1 MGKAQN
7 DPCIMNIWVHDGSKD
22 MPVQRKKYREILAAS
37 LDEIM
42 EEKLDGVKNCF
53 EAKLFGIGLE
63 SYTVGSHDFYT
74 AYCATRKQMY
84 TLDTGHYE
92 QTENVSDFVS
102 TLLMYVPELMLHV
115 SRPVRWDS
123 DHVTIMNDQTLDLF
137 KELVRCDALDRAH
150 VGLDYFDASI
160 NRIGAYIIGS
170 RATQKCILQALL
182 EPKAKLREYEDNGQY
197 FERLALMEEA
207 KSMPFGAVFDYFNLK
222 NNVPVGEEYIQC
234 IQQYE
239 KDVTQQEI
247 IKSFPTTMANSGSLK
262 STIAVSL
269 TNYLDAGAIV
279 AGASGLTLWQNYLG
293 LSEVHLGWLNFIS
306 ANCLGAAIGA
316 IIGGFLADKYGR
328 KFIFT
333 YNLLVY
339 MTGVLLIMLSMN
351 FPMLLAGF
359 LVTGVSVGVGVPAS
373 WTYISESSEVNNR
386 GRNIC
391 ISQMSWGVGPM
402 MILLLGMFFAPGG
415 YFFDFVEAVAYIFS
429 DAHLPCDKETVNV
442 FSSRIVFFSL
452 FVVAFIAWN
461 LQRQLQESA
470 EFTAQKADE
479 KKNGLMDNI
488 KVLFQNKVAVKTVC
502 FLAGIYLTWNL
513 VASVMG
519 FFQPHIYET
528 AGGVSNETANW
539 MNFIQWAI
547 IVGITFVTSKLIDK
561 TSHKAIYVFGLL
573 VAISAWLI
581 IVTIGVNGPVGLWS
595 FAILWGIQGGTSVQ
609 IFYALW
615 GSELF
620 PAKFRAGAQGLMFFI
635 VRGLS
640 AVWGLVFT
648 VIYGENGEGF
658 TIAAWCMIILLAI
671 SLIVGFIGA
680 PNTRCRA
687 LEDITKERY
696 GESY

>member
-1 MGKAQN
+1 M
-7 DPCIMNIWVHDGSKD
+7 
-22 MPVQRKKYREILAAS
+22 
-37 LDEIM
+37 
-42 EEKLDGVKNCF
+42 
-53 EAKLFGIGLE
+53 AKT
-63 SYTVGSHDFYT
+63 S
-74 AYCATRKQMY
+74 
-84 TLDTGHYE
+84 
-92 QTENVSDFVS
+92 
-102 TLLMYVPELMLHV
+102 
-115 SRPVRWDS
+115 
-123 DHVTIMNDQTLDLF
+123 
-137 KELVRCDALDRAH
+137 
-150 VGLDYFDASI
+150 
-160 NRIGAYIIGS
+160 
-170 RATQKCILQALL
+170 
-182 EPKAKLREYEDNGQY
+182 
-197 FERLALMEEA
+197 
-207 KSMPFGAVFDYFNLK
+207 
-222 NNVPVGEEYIQC
+222 
-234 IQQYE
+234 
-239 KDVTQQEI
+239 
-247 IKSFPTTMANSGSLK
+247 SLK

-293 LSEVHLGWLNFIS
+293 LTEVHLGWLNFIS
-306 ANCLGAAIGA
+306 ANCLGAAVGA
-316 IIGGFLADKYGR
+316 IIGGFLADRYGR

-359 LVTGVSVGVGVPAS
+359 LVTGISVGVGVPAS

-391 ISQMSWGVGPM
+391 ISQMSWGIGPM

-415 YFFDFVEAVAYIFS
+415 YLFGFVESV
-429 DAHLPCDKETVNV
+429 AHLFGGVDMPEEAVNA

-470 EFTAQKADE
+470 EFTAQRAEE
-479 KKNGLMDNI
+479 KNSGLMDNI
-488 KVLFQNKVAVKTVC
+488 KVLFQNSIAVKTVC

-528 AGGVSNETANW
+528 AGGVSNEQANW

-561 TSHKAIYVFGLL
+561 TSHKAIYTFGLL

-595 FAILWGIQGGTSVQ
+595 FAVLWGIQGGTSVQ

-615 GSELF
+615 GTELF

-640 AVWGLVFT
+640 AVWGLIFT
-648 VIYGENGEGF
+648 YIYGENGEGF
-658 TIAAWCMIILLAI
+658 TVAAFCMIALLVV

-680 PNTRCRA
+680 PVTRGRT

>member
-1 MGKAQN
+1 
-7 DPCIMNIWVHDGSKD
+7 
-22 MPVQRKKYREILAAS
+22 
-37 LDEIM
+37 
-42 EEKLDGVKNCF
+42 
-53 EAKLFGIGLE
+53 
-63 SYTVGSHDFYT
+63 
-74 AYCATRKQMY
+74 
-84 TLDTGHYE
+84 
-92 QTENVSDFVS
+92 
-102 TLLMYVPELMLHV
+102 
-115 SRPVRWDS
+115 
-123 DHVTIMNDQTLDLF
+123 
-137 KELVRCDALDRAH
+137 
-150 VGLDYFDASI
+150 
-160 NRIGAYIIGS
+160 
-170 RATQKCILQALL
+170 
-182 EPKAKLREYEDNGQY
+182 
-197 FERLALMEEA
+197 
-207 KSMPFGAVFDYFNLK
+207 
-222 NNVPVGEEYIQC
+222 
-234 IQQYE
+234 
-239 KDVTQQEI
+239 
-247 IKSFPTTMANSGSLK
+247 MANSGSLK

-306 ANCLGAAIGA
+306 ANCLGAAVGA

-359 LVTGVSVGVGVPAS
+359 LVTGISVGVGVPAS

-391 ISQMSWGVGPM
+391 ISQMSWGIGPM

-415 YFFDFVEAVAYIFS
+415 YLFGFVESVAHMFGGDGMSVEAVNA
-429 DAHLPCDKETVNV
+429 

-479 KKNGLMDNI
+479 KKSGLMDNI
-488 KVLFQNKVAVKTVC
+488 KVLFQNKIAVKTVC

-528 AGGVSNETANW
+528 AGGVTNEQANW

-615 GSELF
+615 GTELF

-640 AVWGLVFT
+640 AVWGLIFT

-658 TIAAWCMIILLAI
+658 TLAAYCMIALLAI

-680 PNTRCRA
+680 PLTRGRS
-687 LEDITKERY
+687 LDDITKERY
-696 GESY
+696 GENY

>member
-1 MGKAQN
+1 
-7 DPCIMNIWVHDGSKD
+7 
-22 MPVQRKKYREILAAS
+22 
-37 LDEIM
+37 
-42 EEKLDGVKNCF
+42 
-53 EAKLFGIGLE
+53 
-63 SYTVGSHDFYT
+63 
-74 AYCATRKQMY
+74 
-84 TLDTGHYE
+84 
-92 QTENVSDFVS
+92 
-102 TLLMYVPELMLHV
+102 
-115 SRPVRWDS
+115 
-123 DHVTIMNDQTLDLF
+123 
-137 KELVRCDALDRAH
+137 
-150 VGLDYFDASI
+150 
-160 NRIGAYIIGS
+160 
-170 RATQKCILQALL
+170 
-182 EPKAKLREYEDNGQY
+182 
-197 FERLALMEEA
+197 
-207 KSMPFGAVFDYFNLK
+207 
-222 NNVPVGEEYIQC
+222 
-234 IQQYE
+234 
-239 KDVTQQEI
+239 
-247 IKSFPTTMANSGSLK
+247 MANNGSLK

-279 AGASGLTLWQNYLG
+279 AGASGLTLWQKYLG
-293 LSEVHLGWLNFIS
+293 LTEVHLGWLNFIS
-306 ANCLGAAIGA
+306 ANCLGAAVGA

-359 LVTGVSVGVGVPAS
+359 LVTGISVGVGVPAS

-391 ISQMSWGVGPM
+391 ISQMSWGIGPM

-415 YFFDFVEAVAYIFS
+415 YLFGFVESVAHLFGGDSMSVEAVNA
-429 DAHLPCDKETVNV
+429 

-470 EFTAQKADE
+470 EFTAQKAEE
-479 KKNGLMDNI
+479 KKSGLMDNI
-488 KVLFQNKVAVKTVC
+488 KVLFQNKIAVMTVC

-528 AGGVSNETANW
+528 AGGVTNEQANW

-547 IVGITFVTSKLIDK
+547 IVGITFVTSKLID
-561 TSHKAIYVFGLL
+561 TMSHKTIYVFGLL

-615 GSELF
+615 GTELF

-640 AVWGLVFT
+640 AVWGLIFT
-648 VIYGENGEGF
+648 YIYGENGEGF
-658 TIAAWCMIILLAI
+658 TIAAFCMIALLAI
-671 SLIVGFIGA
+671 SLVVGFIGA
-680 PNTRCRA
+680 PKTRGRS
-687 LEDITKERY
+687 LDDITKERY
-696 GESY
+696 GEHY

>member
-1 MGKAQN
+1 
-7 DPCIMNIWVHDGSKD
+7 
-22 MPVQRKKYREILAAS
+22 
-37 LDEIM
+37 
-42 EEKLDGVKNCF
+42 
-53 EAKLFGIGLE
+53 
-63 SYTVGSHDFYT
+63 
-74 AYCATRKQMY
+74 
-84 TLDTGHYE
+84 
-92 QTENVSDFVS
+92 
-102 TLLMYVPELMLHV
+102 
-115 SRPVRWDS
+115 
-123 DHVTIMNDQTLDLF
+123 
-137 KELVRCDALDRAH
+137 
-150 VGLDYFDASI
+150 
-160 NRIGAYIIGS
+160 
-170 RATQKCILQALL
+170 
-182 EPKAKLREYEDNGQY
+182 
-197 FERLALMEEA
+197 
-207 KSMPFGAVFDYFNLK
+207 
-222 NNVPVGEEYIQC
+222 
-234 IQQYE
+234 
-239 KDVTQQEI
+239 
-247 IKSFPTTMANSGSLK
+247 MANNGSLK

-306 ANCLGAAIGA
+306 ANCLGAAVGA

-351 FPMLLAGF
+351 FPMLLCGF
-359 LVTGVSVGVGVPAS
+359 LVTGISVGVGVPAS

-391 ISQMSWGVGPM
+391 ISQMSWGIGPM
-402 MILLLGMFFAPGG
+402 IILLLGMFFAPGG
-415 YFFDFVEAVAYIFS
+415 YLFGFVESV
-429 DAHLPCDKETVNV
+429 AHLFGGADMSQEAVNA

-470 EFTAQKADE
+470 EFTAQKSSEE
-479 KKNGLMDNI
+479 KSGLMDNI
-488 KVLFQNKVAVKTVC
+488 KVLFQNNIAVKTVC
-502 FLAGIYLTWNL
+502 FLAVIYLTWNL

-528 AGGVSNETANW
+528 AGGVTNEQANW

-547 IVGITFVTSKLIDK
+547 IVGVTLITSKLIDK
-561 TSHKAIYVFGLL
+561 TSHKGIYTFGLV
-573 VAISAWLI
+573 VAISAWLV
-581 IVTIGVNGPVGLWS
+581 IVTVGVSGPVGLWA
-595 FAILWGIQGGTSVQ
+595 FAVLWGIQGGTSPQ

-640 AVWGLVFT
+640 ALWGLVFT
-648 VIYGENGEGF
+648 YIYGDNGEGF
-658 TIAAWCMIILLAI
+658 TIAAYCMIALLAI

-680 PNTRCRA
+680 PKTRGRS
-687 LEDITKERY
+687 LEEITKERY
-696 GESY
+696 GDNY